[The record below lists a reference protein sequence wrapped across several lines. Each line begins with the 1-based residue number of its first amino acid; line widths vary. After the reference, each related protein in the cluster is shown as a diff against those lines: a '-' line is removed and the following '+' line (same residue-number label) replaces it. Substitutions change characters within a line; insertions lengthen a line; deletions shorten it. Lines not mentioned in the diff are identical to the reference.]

1 MSKNVRISLYILI
14 PIIGWVISGQF
25 IEEEVLEKKSSQ
37 ELTSVI
43 VEKSDAEFFSPK
55 VILNAAATSEKRV
68 RVIAK
73 TSGEVMPNNVNQG
86 QWVQKDQ
93 VLCRLGVVEL
103 NRTEVKAPFR
113 GYVEKII
120 KPGNFINRG
129 EVCAVIIELD
139 PVTFVAEVPEAE
151 IKNIVKGQNVSIM
164 LVTGE
169 IITSKLSFVSKSATP
184 STRSFRVEAEVRN
197 PKGLIRDGITG
208 TLEISTNK
216 ILANKISPS
225 ILLLSD
231 SGTLGIRIVNDD
243 EIVEFMPI
251 KILEDTQ
258 DGLWVQGI
266 PNASNLIVRGQGFVE
281 NGQKVIAIP
290 ATES

>member
-1 MSKNVRISLYILI
+1 
-14 PIIGWVISGQF
+14 
-25 IEEEVLEKKSSQ
+25 
-37 ELTSVI
+37 
-43 VEKSDAEFFSPK
+43 
-55 VILNAAATSEKRV
+55 
-68 RVIAK
+68 
-73 TSGEVMPNNVNQG
+73 MPNNVNQG

-93 VLCRLGVVEL
+93 VLCILGVVEL

-197 PKGLIRDGITG
+197 PKGFIRDGITG

-231 SGTLGIRIVNDD
+231 SGTLGIRIVNNDG
-243 EIVEFMPI
+243 IVEFLPI

-258 DGLWVQGI
+258 EGLWVQGI

-290 ATES
+290 TTES